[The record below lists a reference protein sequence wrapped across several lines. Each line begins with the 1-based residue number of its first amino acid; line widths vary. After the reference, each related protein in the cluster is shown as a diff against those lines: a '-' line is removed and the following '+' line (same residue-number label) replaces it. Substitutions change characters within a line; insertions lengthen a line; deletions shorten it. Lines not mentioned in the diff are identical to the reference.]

1 MRISDWSSDLCSSD
15 LQAAVGGQRRGA
27 VRAEA
32 EDVGKQ
38 RAQGGIDGG
47 GGRISHEHI
56 LQPRPSAERAN
67 ALNAGPHAAMR
78 DGLKASI
85 CHSGSC
91 RFIQSRLRSEEHTSE
106 LQSLMRISYA
116 VFCLNKKPTAT
127 QVHYRQVDR
136 LVRLRIF
143 NVILT

>member
-91 RFIQSRLRSEEHTSE
+91 QFIQSALSASLPVPKSPLAKRST
-106 LQSLMRISYA
+106 
-116 VFCLNKKPTAT
+116 VPTWRNRGAET
-127 QVHYRQVDR
+127 RR
-136 LVRLRIF
+136 PG
-143 NVILT
+143 NGEGTG